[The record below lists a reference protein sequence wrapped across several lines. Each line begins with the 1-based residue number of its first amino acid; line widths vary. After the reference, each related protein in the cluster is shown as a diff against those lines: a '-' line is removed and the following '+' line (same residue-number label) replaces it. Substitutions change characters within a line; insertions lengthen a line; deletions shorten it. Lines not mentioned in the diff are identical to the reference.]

1 MSKKVFQLFSLILSI
16 LALIFMIMSHY
27 GIIRQYYLRHKP
39 TEYYVDKYKSL
50 PKADKDRVVVS
61 FPYKN
66 DIKVFLNSILDQ
78 TVRVDDIGTTTKNK
92 DLKLSGAEKKVVN
105 VYTYDK
111 DYNDTGNAICT
122 VLREPETNC
131 KIILLDPTKMYGKD
145 FIQSIVEKSNE
156 NPTKIIQVE
165 GYDIFLIKPIFF
177 SENFVND
184 DTETCFELLRNH
196 GEILKFPYMEIKNI

>member
-1 MSKKVFQLFSLILSI
+1 
-16 LALIFMIMSHY
+16 
-27 GIIRQYYLRHKP
+27 
-39 TEYYVDKYKSL
+39 
-50 PKADKDRVVVS
+50 
-61 FPYKN
+61 
-66 DIKVFLNSILDQ
+66 
-78 TVRVDDIGTTTKNK
+78 
-92 DLKLSGAEKKVVN
+92 
-105 VYTYDK
+105 
-111 DYNDTGNAICT
+111 
-122 VLREPETNC
+122 
-131 KIILLDPTKMYGKD
+131 MYGKD